1 MAITIKRKART
12 QATEVQK
19 KQKRIYNLIKIVP
32 IVILCIFF
40 LICFRF
46 YKFEDTSMNANIAIG
61 TILDSNLTYG
71 DVVICETDGKM
82 QARRIVGMPGD
93 EITFCYDTMYING
106 KKCEESYYK
115 GATYSGIYSFE
126 IPMDAYFVLADN
138 RTGYSDSREY
148 GAIYEQ
154 GILQKVIFM
163 MQKGDIILKQL
174 FLNSNRLL
182 KEADREEREAALL
195 IYVTSFVRMLR
206 EGGYLYRRVLESDG
220 TPYIIM
226 IVDGQEYKCQEYVL
240 LKLTNNTLDLYPY
253 EDQTTHLNN
262 IECLPTMNRL
272 ADLEE
277 QNTEKKKL
285 NLPNVEV
292 PTIEIEP
299 KVAFEDLPEAPELT
313 LTEEQQ
319 ADYLMDETER
329 YKIGAGLNFVLGLAC
344 IVFAILVMVWA

>member
-1 MAITIKRKART
+1 M
-12 QATEVQK
+12 
-19 KQKRIYNLIKIVP
+19 
-32 IVILCIFF
+32 
-40 LICFRF
+40 
-46 YKFEDTSMNANIAIG
+46 
-61 TILDSNLTYG
+61 
-71 DVVICETDGKM
+71 
-82 QARRIVGMPGD
+82 
-93 EITFCYDTMYING
+93 
-106 KKCEESYYK
+106 
-115 GATYSGIYSFE
+115 
-126 IPMDAYFVLADN
+126 
-138 RTGYSDSREY
+138 
-148 GAIYEQ
+148 
-154 GILQKVIFM
+154 
-163 MQKGDIILKQL
+163 KQL